1 MLKITLHDHP
11 GVYRIQLEG
20 KLTAPWVSELED
32 CWRAAEP
39 RLMGRPLEVD
49 LTDIEY
55 SDAAGKYLL
64 GWMRERGAR
73 LIAPGLSMQ
82 DLVRQISIALLAIAF
97 VVPALAQDRLV
108 LRLTM
113 KRAVEMAVSP
123 EGSARI
129 QLADESVKQAQS
141 RAQQARA
148 ALLPDLD
155 ATIGQQSQTRN
166 LEAVGLGFNSPVPG
180 FQFPTFVG
188 PFNVFDVRA
197 SVRQSVFDFP
207 SIRRYQSAR
216 TAVGAV
222 KAEREHTG
230 DAVSASVA
238 RAYVAAL
245 KADADVE
252 SAHANVQLAEALH
265 KLIERQ
271 KRAGTGT
278 GIEVTRARVQ
288 LANEKQRLL
297 VASNERR
304 KAHLQ
309 LLRVV
314 GLRLDT
320 QVELDEKLSYLP
332 LPPISWEDAK
342 KRALELRSDY
352 KAQTEREGSARLSS
366 SATAM
371 ERLPSVAAL
380 ADYGSIGTGINNA
393 LPTRTYGVQVRV
405 PIFDGGRRD
414 ARRRESA
421 SLYRQEQVRTRDLR
435 EAIELEIRLAL
446 DTIASAAEQ
455 VEVAAEGLRL
465 ADEELASAQRR
476 YAAGVATSIE
486 ITDAQTRLERARDN
500 QITALFAHN
509 VARIDLAQAQGA
521 IEEVIR

>member
-1 MLKITLHDHP
+1 MHDNP
-11 GVYRIQLEG
+11 GAYRIQLEG
-20 KLTAPWVSELED
+20 KLTGPWVGEVED
-32 CWRAAEP
+32 CWRAADSQL
-39 RLMGRPLEVD
+39 RGRPLEVD
-49 LTDIEY
+49 LTDVEY

-64 GWMRERGAR
+64 GWMRERGVR
-73 LIAPGLSMQ
+73 MIAPGLPMQ
-82 DLVRQISIALLAIAF
+82 DVLRQITFGLALLLLVSTAQ
-97 VVPALAQDRLV
+97 AQDRPV

-129 QLADESVKQAQS
+129 QLADESVKQAES

-155 ATIGQQSQTRN
+155 ATVGHQSQTRN
-166 LEAVGLGFNSPVPG
+166 LEAFGLRFASPIPG
-180 FQFPTFVG
+180 MQFPTFVG

-197 SVRQSVFDFP
+197 ALRQSVFDFP
-207 SIRRYQSAR
+207 SIRRYQAAR
-216 TAVGAV
+216 TAVGGV
-222 KAEREHTG
+222 KAERENTA
-230 DAVSASVA
+230 DAVAATVA
-238 RAYVAAL
+238 RAYVGAL

-252 SAHANVQLAEALH
+252 SANANVQLAQALLN
-265 KLIERQ
+265 LIQRQ

-288 LANEKQRLL
+288 LANEQQRLL

-304 KAHLQ
+304 RAHLQ
-309 LLRVV
+309 LLRAI

-320 QVELDEKLSYLP
+320 QIELDEKLSYTP
-332 LPPISWEDAK
+332 LPAVTWDQAK
-342 KRALELRSDY
+342 RRALELRADY
-352 KAQTEREGSARLSS
+352 KAQSEREHSARLSS
-366 SATAM
+366 SATAL

-380 ADYGSIGTGINNA
+380 ADYGSIGTGMNNA
-393 LPTRTYGVQVRV
+393 LPTRTYGVQVRL

-414 ARRRESA
+414 ARRGENA
-421 SLYRQEQVRTRDLR
+421 SQHRQEQVRTRDLR

-455 VEVAAEGLRL
+455 VEVAAEGLKL

-486 ITDAQTRLERARDN
+486 VTDAQTRLERARDN
-500 QITALFAHN
+500 HVTALFAHN
-509 VARIDLAQAQGA
+509 LARIDLAHAQGA
-521 IEEVIR
+521 IEDVIR